1 MCKEKLFIMA
11 HDPSVGDVLIAIQQV
26 TRELRAIQ
34 KEISSQIISSGAT
47 PGKNVFLE
55 SPSGMEIIMGFKAG
69 IDELRHTL
77 WLYIDNV
84 RRGPDIDAARQSR
97 LLQRA
102 TEMFRVL
109 SQSPAPIVSH
119 SASADCFVNY
129 LLEVVGS
136 YMDKPPASSQDQP
149 ATTIEMPLAESVE
162 KS

>member
-1 MCKEKLFIMA
+1 
-11 HDPSVGDVLIAIQQV
+11 
-26 TRELRAIQ
+26 
-34 KEISSQIISSGAT
+34 
-47 PGKNVFLE
+47 
-55 SPSGMEIIMGFKAG
+55 MEIIMGFKAG

-84 RRGPDIDAARQSR
+84 RRGPDIDAARQSM

-102 TEMFRVL
+102 TEMFRIL
-109 SQSPAPIVSH
+109 SQSPAPIITH

-136 YMDKPPASSQDQP
+136 YMDNTPASRHDRKENL
-149 ATTIEMPLAESVE
+149 IEMPLVSTE

>member
-1 MCKEKLFIMA
+1 MA
-11 HDPSVGDVLIAIQQV
+11 HDPTVGDVLIAIQQV

-34 KEISSQIISSGAT
+34 KEISSQIVPSGARS
-47 PGKNVFLE
+47 GKNVFLE
-55 SPSGMEIIMGFKAG
+55 SPCGMEIIIGFKAG

-77 WLYIDNV
+77 WLYIDSV
-84 RRGPDIDAARQSR
+84 HARPDIDAARQSR

-109 SQSPAPIVSH
+109 SQSPAPIVAH
-119 SASADCFVNY
+119 SASTDCFVNY

-136 YMDKPPASSQDQP
+136 YMDKPSASVQDRP
-149 ATTIEMPLAESVE
+149 ETTIEMPLAEKVE